1 MMSGVALAL
10 LVSLASASA
19 SASAEEESN
28 IIHGFCMAAFDAA
41 MANAGL
47 TAPDGMGTFTCD
59 CFLEQVSQD
68 ADLNEAREAC
78 KTEASQRFP
87 LNS

>member
-10 LVSLASASA
+10 LVSLASA

-28 IIHGFCMAAFDAA
+28 IIHGFCMAASDAA
-41 MANAGL
+41 MANAGM

-78 KTEASQRFP
+78 KAEASQRFP
-87 LNS
+87 LSS

>member
-1 MMSGVALAL
+1 MISGVALAL
-10 LVSLASASA
+10 LVSLASAP
-19 SASAEEESN
+19 ASAEEESN
-28 IIHGFCMAAFDAA
+28 IIHSFCMAAFDAA

-47 TAPDGMGTFTCD
+47 AAPAGMGTFTCD

-78 KTEASQRFP
+78 KTEASQRVP